1 MDDFFSL
8 ELTKVPT
15 IHCYGYDDLG
25 DDPLSHRWRATWEQ
39 DGFGIWLQ
47 AYPVIRTTPTGVWI
61 AKHAY
66 RQATK
71 QPWEDG
77 APANEWV
84 YRAEERRW
92 ISNKS
97 GASYAKPTKDD
108 AIKSLAIRLTR
119 WTCRIKAEYD
129 RAMSAAETLAS
140 LRPELSLYADTAKKN
155 LMDAN

>member
-1 MDDFFSL
+1 MLVPFSL

-25 DDPLSHRWRATWEQ
+25 DTPQLHRWRATWEQ
-39 DGFGIWLQ
+39 DGSGIWLQ
-47 AYPVIRTTPTGVWI
+47 AFPVIRDTPTGVWI
-61 AKHAY
+61 AKYAY

-119 WTCRIKAEYD
+119 WTCRIKSEYD

-155 LMDAN
+155 LMGAN

>member
-1 MDDFFSL
+1 MLVPFSL

-39 DGFGIWLQ
+39 DGSGIWLQ
-47 AYPVIRTTPTGVWI
+47 AFPVIRNTPTGVWI
-61 AKHAY
+61 AKYAY
-66 RQATK
+66 RRSGV
-71 QPWEDG
+71 WDYE
-77 APANEWV
+77 EV
-84 YRAEERRW
+84 YKRW

-97 GASYAKPTKDD
+97 GASYAKPTKDE

-129 RAMSAAETLAS
+129 RAMSAAEALAS
-140 LRPELSLYADTAKKN
+140 LRPELASYADTAKKN
-155 LMDAN
+155 LTALL